1 MLHEK
6 EPPKELWKEAANT
19 AVFLLNQLPAKALTG
34 QTPFEAWNA
43 YKPLQKKSQYFWLLM
58 LLSHTLAENG

>member
-6 EPPKELWKEAANT
+6 ELSKELWAEAANT
-19 AVFLLNQLPAKALTG
+19 TVFLLNLLHTKAMTG

-58 LLSHTLAENG
+58 LLSHTLAQNG